1 MIRVLVVDDDAL
13 ALELHAAYVA
23 RVPGFEV
30 AGQAAGARAAL
41 TALADPER
49 RIDLVLLDMTMPDG
63 SGLDVARRVRAMG
76 SGVDI
81 IAVTAV
87 RDAATVRAAVSIG
100 VVQYLIKP
108 FAFAAFRERL
118 EGYRTYVE
126 GLHRAAGEATQ
137 SEVDALLGSLR
148 TVTSPALPK
157 GLSEETLQAVAEH
170 VRTASGAVSSAEVG
184 EGEGMS
190 RVTARRYLEHLADV
204 GRVRREPRY
213 GGQGRP
219 EITYAWVRAAAGS

>member
-13 ALELHAAYVA
+13 ALELHSAYVA

-30 AGQAAGARAAL
+30 VGQAAGARAAL
-41 TALADPER
+41 TAVSDPDR
-49 RIDLVLLDMTMPDG
+49 QFDLMLLDMTMPDG
-63 SGLDVARRVRAMG
+63 AGLDVARRVRAMG
-76 SGVDI
+76 SRIDI

-108 FAFAAFRERL
+108 FAFGAFRERL
-118 EGYRTYVE
+118 EAYRAYVE
-126 GLHRAAGEATQ
+126 GLDRAAGDATQ

-148 TVTSPALPK
+148 TVAPPAMPK
-157 GLSEETLQAVAEH
+157 GLSDETLQAVAER
-170 VRTASGAVSSAEVG
+170 VRTASGAVSSTEVG
-184 EGEGMS
+184 ESEGMS

-219 EITYAWVRAAAGS
+219 EITYAWVRG

>member
-13 ALELHAAYVA
+13 ALELHTAYVG

-30 AGQAAGARAAL
+30 VGQAAGARAAL
-41 TALADPER
+41 TAIADPAR
-49 RIDLVLLDMTMPDG
+49 PIDLVLLDMTMPDG
-63 SGLDVARRVRAMG
+63 GGLDVARRVRAMG
-76 SGVDI
+76 AGVDI

-87 RDAATVRAAVSIG
+87 RDAATVRAAVSTG

-108 FAFAAFRERL
+108 FTFAAFRERL
-118 EGYRTYVE
+118 EAYRGYIE
-126 GLHRAAGEATQ
+126 GLDRAAGDATQ

-148 TVTSPALPK
+148 TVAAPALPK
-157 GLSEETLQAVAEH
+157 GLSDETLQAVADR
-170 VRTASGAVSSAEVG
+170 VRTAPAAVSSTEVG
-184 EGEGMS
+184 EREGMS

-213 GGQGRP
+213 GGPGRP
-219 EITYAWVRAAAGS
+219 EITYAWVRG

>member
-13 ALELHAAYVA
+13 ALELHAAYVG
-23 RVPGFEV
+23 RLPGFEV
-30 AGQAAGARAAL
+30 VGQAAGARAAL
-41 TALADPER
+41 TAIADPAR
-49 RIDLVLLDMTMPDG
+49 PIDLVLLDMTMPDG
-63 SGLDVARRVRAMG
+63 GGLDVARRVRAMG

-87 RDAATVRAAVSIG
+87 RDAATVRAAVSTG

-108 FAFAAFRERL
+108 FTFAAFRERL
-118 EGYRTYVE
+118 EAYRAYVD
-126 GLHRAAGEATQ
+126 GLDRAAGDATQ

-148 TVTSPALPK
+148 TVAPALPK
-157 GLSEETLQAVAEH
+157 GLSDETLQAVAER
-170 VRTASGAVSSAEVG
+170 VRTASGAVSSTEVG
-184 EGEGMS
+184 EREGMS

-213 GGQGRP
+213 GGPGRP
-219 EITYAWVRAAAGS
+219 EITYAWVRA

>member
-13 ALELHAAYVA
+13 ALELHSAYVE

-30 AGQAAGARAAL
+30 VGQAAGARAAV
-41 TALADPER
+41 TALADPDR
-49 RIDLVLLDMTMPDG
+49 QIDLVLLDMTMPDG
-63 SGLDVARRVRAMG
+63 SGLDVARRLRATG
-76 SGVDI
+76 SRVDI

-118 EGYRTYVE
+118 EAYRSYVE
-126 GLHRAAGEATQ
+126 GLDRAAGDATQ

-148 TVTSPALPK
+148 TVTAPSLPK
-157 GLSEETLQAVAEH
+157 GLSDETLHAVADR
-170 VRTASGAVSSAEVG
+170 VRTTDAAVSSTEVG
-184 EGEGMS
+184 EIEGMS

-204 GRVRREPRY
+204 GRVRRVPRY

-219 EITYAWVRAAAGS
+219 EITYAWVRG

>member
-1 MIRVLVVDDDAL
+1 VIRVLVVDDDAL
-13 ALELHAAYVA
+13 ALELHSAYVE

-30 AGQAAGARAAL
+30 VGHAAGARAAV
-41 TALADPER
+41 TALADPGRE
-49 RIDLVLLDMTMPDG
+49 IDLVLLDMTMPDG
-63 SGLDVARRVRAMG
+63 SGLDVARRLRATG
-76 SGVDI
+76 SRVDI

-118 EGYRTYVE
+118 EAYRSYVE
-126 GLHRAAGEATQ
+126 GLDRAAGEATQ

-148 TVTSPALPK
+148 TMTAPSLPK
-157 GLSEETLQAVAEH
+157 GLSDETLQAVAER
-170 VRTASGAVSSAEVG
+170 VRTAPDAVSSAEVG
-184 EGEGMS
+184 ESEGMS

-204 GRVRREPRY
+204 GRARRVPRY

-219 EITYAWVRAAAGS
+219 EITYAWVRG

>member
-1 MIRVLVVDDDAL
+1 VIRVLVVDDDSL
-13 ALELHAAYVA
+13 ALELHAAYVG

-30 AGQAAGARAAL
+30 VGEAAGARAAL
-41 TALADPER
+41 TAIADPAR

-76 SGVDI
+76 AGVDI

-108 FAFAAFRERL
+108 FTFAAFRERL
-118 EGYRTYVE
+118 EAYRAYVE
-126 GLHRAAGEATQ
+126 GLDRAAGDATQ
-137 SEVDALLGSLR
+137 SEVDALLGTLR
-148 TVTSPALPK
+148 AVAPALPK
-157 GLSEETLQAVAEH
+157 GLSDETLHAVAER
-170 VRTASGAVSSAEVG
+170 VRTASGSLSSTEVG
-184 EGEGMS
+184 EHEGMS

-213 GGQGRP
+213 GGPGRP
-219 EITYAWVRAAAGS
+219 EITYAWVRA